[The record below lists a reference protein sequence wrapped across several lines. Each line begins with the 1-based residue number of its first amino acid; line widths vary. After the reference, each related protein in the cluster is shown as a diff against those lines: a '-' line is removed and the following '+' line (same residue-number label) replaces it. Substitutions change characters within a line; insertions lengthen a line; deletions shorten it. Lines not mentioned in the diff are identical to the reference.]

1 LDVRFDRLFIRVNL
15 LVFVLCCVF
24 QRVLQIKTH
33 SWEKIPVML
42 VGNKCD
48 MADER
53 VVQPEDGEKLV
64 SELGTYIREK

>member
-1 LDVRFDRLFIRVNL
+1 L
-15 LVFVLCCVF
+15 LVFVFVLYCVF

-53 VVQPEDGEKLV
+53 VVQSEDGENFA
-64 SELGTYIREK
+64 SELGT